1 MTTPKIACPKC
12 QGYRSRVINT
22 RPLTRED
29 GVYRRRECLDCRKRF
44 STAEVVV
51 VLDAHP
57 PRKARHHNI

>member
-12 QGYRSRVINT
+12 QGYRSRVIAT
-22 RPLTRED
+22 RPLARED

-51 VLDAHP
+51 LATP
-57 PRKARHHNI
+57 LSRKTPHHYI